1 MNAVIYARYSSD
13 KQTEQSI
20 EGQLRICHE
29 YAERCGYTVV
39 GEYIDRAMTGRY
51 DDRPEFQRMLADAK
65 KHQFSYIIVYKLDRF
80 ARNRYDSAVHKHNLK
95 KEGVRVVSA
104 MENIG
109 DNAESILLE
118 ALLEASAEYYSVDL
132 SQKVK
137 RGMNESALKANSC
150 GGTIPLGYRVEN
162 KKLVI
167 NEKTAPIAKLIFDL
181 YSQGIGK
188 KKIAEELNNRGYRTV
203 NNKPFTHNS
212 FNTIFDNKKYI
223 GIYTYDGIEI
233 EGGCPAL
240 VDKETFDKCK
250 RIAAASKRAPGS
262 KKAKVNYQL
271 SGKLFCGMC
280 GATMV
285 GESGRGSQNVVYNY
299 YCCSDKKKKRTC
311 KKKNEKKDFIEW
323 YVVEQTLQYVL
334 NKRRIKYIAK
344 RVAEMYE
351 REFDS
356 GQVEAIEKDLRKV
369 EKEIAQTTETLIK
382 TEAQSAI
389 DYINEKLVALDA
401 RKANITME
409 LAKLKVAQKAR
420 ITEESV
426 IAWLKSF
433 CNGDLHDLDFRQK
446 IIDVLV
452 NSVYLYD
459 DKVVIYYNVKDG
471 KQVCFIE
478 MLDDTDEI
486 NFCDVINKSSDFR
499 SDGVPRRSK
508 LCLLRFFLAEK
519 INRPRRCSSFFA
531 KRPARLVCALAT
543 ARCRCHL
550 FASTPAARKIS
561 KLFTLPTRKPR
572 SRKACGVLLIKAG

>member
-132 SQKVK
+132 SQKVQ
-137 RGMNESALKANSC
+137 RGMNETALKANSC

-162 KKLVI
+162 KKLVVD
-167 NEKTAPIAKLIFDL
+167 EKTAPIVKLIFEM
-181 YSQGIGK
+181 YSHGVGK
-188 KKIAEELNNRGYRTV
+188 KDIAKELNSRGYRNAQ
-203 NNKPFTHNS
+203 NNPFTINS
-212 FNTIFDNKKYI
+212 FRAILSNKKYI
-223 GIYTYDGIEI
+223 GIYTYNGIEI

-240 VDKETFDKCK
+240 VDIDTFEKCK
-250 RIAAASKRAPGS
+250 KIADAAKRAPGAR
-262 KKAKVNYQL
+262 KAKVDYQL

-285 GESGRGSQNVVYNY
+285 GESGKGKGNTIYHY
-299 YCCSDKKKKRTC
+299 YICSNRKRAHSC

-323 YVVEQTLQYVL
+323 YVVEQTVNYVL
-334 NKRRIKYIAK
+334 DERRIKYIAK
-344 RVAEMYE
+344 RVADMYQK
-351 REFDS
+351 EFNS
-356 GQVEAIEKDLRKV
+356 GQVEEIEKELRKV
-369 EKEIAQTTETLIK
+369 EHEIAHTTETLIK
-382 TEAQSAI
+382 TSSKSAI
-389 DYINEKLVALDA
+389 DYINKKLETLDA
-401 RKANITME
+401 RKEDISME
-409 LAKLKVAQKAR
+409 LVKMKVAQGVNV
-420 ITEESV
+420 TEESV
-426 IAWLKSF
+426 IAWLKNF
-433 CNGDLHDLDFRQK
+433 CNGDLHDLDFRRK
-446 IIDVLV
+446 LIDVLI

-459 DKVVIYYNVKDG
+459 DKVVIYYNIKEG

-478 MLDDTDEI
+478 MLEDTDIDTRETI
-486 NFCDVINKSSDFR
+486 NESSDFK
-499 SDGVPRRSK
+499 SNGSPRR
-508 LCLLRFFLAEK
+508 
-519 INRPRRCSSFFA
+519 NRLTNRA
-531 KRPARLVCALAT
+531 KRFLIC
-543 ARCRCHL
+543 
-550 FASTPAARKIS
+550 FFEI
-561 KLFTLPTRKPR
+561 F
-572 SRKACGVLLIKAG
+572 VLLSCCCGCIRAIV

>member
-13 KQTEQSI
+13 KQSEQSI

-29 YAERCGYTVV
+29 YAERCGYTVI

-51 DDRPEFQRMLADAK
+51 DDRPEFQRMLDDAK
-65 KHQFSYIIVYKLDRF
+65 KHQFGYIIVYKLDRF

-167 NEKTAPIAKLIFDL
+167 NEKTAPIAKSIFDL

-250 RIAAASKRAPGS
+250 RIAAASKRAPGA

-311 KKKNEKKDFIEW
+311 KKKNEKRDFIEW

-334 NKRRIKYIAK
+334 DERRIKYIAK

-401 RKANITME
+401 RKTNITME
-409 LAKLKVAQKAR
+409 LAKLKVAQKVR
-420 ITEESV
+420 VTEEGV

-478 MLDDTDEI
+478 MLDDTDDI
-486 NFCDVINKSSDFR
+486 NFCDVINKSSDFK

-519 INRPRRCSSFFA
+519 IIRPRRYSSFSQ
-531 KRPARLVCALAT
+531 KGLPGSPARLRRLAVAT
-543 ARCRCHL
+543 TFLRVRLRHEGYLNCSL
-550 FASTPAARKIS
+550 FPPESPAAVR
-561 KLFTLPTRKPR
+561 LAGF
-572 SRKACGVLLIKAG
+572 LLIKAG